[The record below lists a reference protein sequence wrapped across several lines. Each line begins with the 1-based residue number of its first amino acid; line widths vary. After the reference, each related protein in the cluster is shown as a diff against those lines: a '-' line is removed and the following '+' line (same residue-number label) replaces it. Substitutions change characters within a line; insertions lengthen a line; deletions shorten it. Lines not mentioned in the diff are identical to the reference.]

1 MILVPVK
8 NLNGAK
14 QRLAS
19 LLTQQQRTELARAMI
34 KDVCH
39 ALSEVKS
46 RPAVALVTSDQYAIR
61 LARQCGFETIYDD
74 ENLGESEAIAMATG
88 QAEKNGAE
96 FSLVIPGDIPL
107 VTADEISAVLAS
119 APAEG
124 TVLVPAADGRGTN
137 AILRRP
143 CALIPCRFGNDSF
156 LPHRAAARATQ
167 KDVVVLDGLPG
178 IALDIDRPEDLEE
191 LAEGKPRTR
200 TQRLVRQWGV
210 VRRAAA
216 GD

>member
-8 NLNGAK
+8 KLNGAK
-14 QRLAS
+14 QRLAAM
-19 LLTQQQRTELARAMI
+19 LTQQQRTELARAMI

-39 ALSEVKS
+39 ALSEVPS
-46 RPAVALVTSDQYAIR
+46 RPAVALVTSDEYAVR
-61 LARQCGFETIYDD
+61 LARQCGFETIDD
-74 ENLGESEAIAMATG
+74 DDNLGETEAIAMATQ
-88 QAEKNGAE
+88 QAEKDGAE

-107 VTADEISAVLAS
+107 VTADEISAVLNAT
-119 APAEG
+119 PREG

-143 CALIPCRFGNDSF
+143 CALIACRFGNDSF
-156 LPHRAAARATQ
+156 VPHRAAARATQ

-178 IALDIDRPEDLEE
+178 IALDIDRPEDLWE

-200 TQRLVRQWGV
+200 TQRLIREWGI

>member
-14 QRLAS
+14 QRLATM
-19 LLTQQQRTELARAMI
+19 LTQQQRTLLAHAMV

-39 ALSEVKS
+39 ALSEVPS
-46 RPAVALVTSDQYAIR
+46 HPAVALVTSDEYAIR
-61 LARQCGFETIYDD
+61 LARQCGFETIRDD
-74 ENLGESEAIAMATG
+74 ENLGESEAIAMATL
-88 QAEKNGAE
+88 QAEKRGAE
-96 FSLVIPGDIPL
+96 FTLVIPGDIPL
-107 VTADEISAVLAS
+107 VTADEISAVLAA
-119 APAEG
+119 APPEG

-167 KDVVVLDGLPG
+167 KELVVLDGLPG
-178 IALDIDRPEDLEE
+178 IALDVDRPEDLAE
-191 LAEGKPRTR
+191 LVEGKPRTR
-200 TQRLVRQWGV
+200 TQRLLLEWQV
-210 VRRAAA
+210 VKRAAA

>member
-19 LLTQQQRTELARAMI
+19 MLTPHQRTELARAMI

-39 ALSEVKS
+39 ALSEVPN
-46 RPAVALVTSDQYAIR
+46 RPAVALVTSDEYAIR
-61 LARQCGFETIYDD
+61 LARQCGFETIQDD
-74 ENLGESEAIAMATG
+74 ENLGETEAIEMAT
-88 QAEKNGAE
+88 QHAEKRGAD
-96 FSLVIPGDIPL
+96 FTLVIPGDIPL
-107 VTADEISAVLAS
+107 VTAEEIAAVLAA
-119 APAEG
+119 APEQG

-143 CALIPCRFGNDSF
+143 AGLIPCRFGNDSF
-156 LPHRAAARATQ
+156 LPHRAAARAT
-167 KDVVVLDGLPG
+167 KVPVVVLNDLPG
-178 IALDIDRPEDLEE
+178 IAVDVDRPEDLAE
-191 LAEGKPRTR
+191 LLSGQARTR
-200 TQRLVRQWGV
+200 TQRLVREW
-210 VRRAAA
+210 RIISRAAA

>member
-8 NLNGAK
+8 NLHGAK

-19 LLTQQQRTELARAMI
+19 MLTPEQRTELARAMI

-39 ALSEVKS
+39 ALAEVPR
-46 RPAVALVTSDQYAIR
+46 RPRVALVTSDQYAMQ
-61 LARQCGFETIYDD
+61 LARQCGFEIIRDD
-74 ENLGESEAIAMATG
+74 ENLGETEAIAMATQ
-88 QAEKNGAE
+88 QAEKDGAE

-107 VTADEISAVLAS
+107 VSAEEIVAVLAA
-119 APAEG
+119 APSEG

-143 CALIPCRFGNDSF
+143 SGLIPCRFGNDSF
-156 LPHRAAARATQ
+156 LPHRAAARATG
-167 KDVVVLDGLPG
+167 KEVVVLDGLPG
-178 IALDIDRPEDLEE
+178 IAIDVDRPEDLADM
-191 LAEGKPRTR
+191 AEGEARTR
-200 TQRLVRQWGV
+200 TQRLIRRWGIV
-210 VRRAAA
+210 GQAAA

>member
-14 QRLAS
+14 QRLATM
-19 LLTQQQRTELARAMI
+19 LTQQQRTLLARAMV

-39 ALSEVKS
+39 ALSEVPS
-46 RPAVALVTSDQYAIR
+46 HPAVALVTSDEYAIR
-61 LARQCGFETIYDD
+61 LARQCGFETIRDD
-74 ENLGESEAIAMATG
+74 ENLGESEAIAMATL
-88 QAEKNGAE
+88 QAEKRGAD

-107 VTADEISAVLAS
+107 VTADEISAVLAA
-119 APAEG
+119 APPEG

-143 CALIPCRFGNDSF
+143 CALIPCRFGNESF

-167 KDVVVLDGLPG
+167 KVLVVLDGLPG
-178 IALDIDRPEDLEE
+178 IALDIDRPEDLAE

-200 TQRLVRQWGV
+200 TQRLLLEWQV
-210 VRRAAA
+210 VKRAAA

>member
-19 LLTQQQRTELARAMI
+19 LLTPQQRAELARAMI

-39 ALSEVKS
+39 ALSEVPS
-46 RPAVALVTSDQYAIR
+46 RPSIALVTADEYAIR
-61 LARQCGFETIYDD
+61 LARQCGFETIHDD
-74 ENLGESEAIAMATG
+74 DNLGETEAIAMATEE
-88 QAEKNGAE
+88 AEKRGAD
-96 FSLVIPGDIPL
+96 FTLVIPGDIPL
-107 VTADEISAVLAS
+107 VTADEITAVLAA
-119 APAEG
+119 APAKG

-143 CALIPCRFGNDSF
+143 GNLLPCRFGNDSF
-156 LPHRAAARATQ
+156 LPHCAAARATRLP
-167 KDVVVLDGLPG
+167 VIVLDDLPG
-178 IALDIDRPEDLEE
+178 IALDIDRPEDLQA
-191 LAEGKPRTR
+191 LAQGAPRTR
-200 TQRLVRQWGV
+200 AQRLVREWGV
-210 VRRAAA
+210 VRNAAA

>member
-19 LLTQQQRTELARAMI
+19 LLTQQQRTLLARAMV

-39 ALSEVKS
+39 ALSEVPS
-46 RPAVALVTSDQYAIR
+46 HPAVALVTGDEYAIR
-61 LARQCGFETIYDD
+61 LARQCGFEVIRDD
-74 ENLGESEAIAMATG
+74 ENLGESEAIAMATL
-88 QAEKNGAE
+88 QAEKRGAE
-96 FSLVIPGDIPL
+96 FTLVIPGDIPL
-107 VTADEISAVLAS
+107 VTADEISAVLAA
-119 APAEG
+119 APPEG

-167 KDVVVLDGLPG
+167 KELVVLDGLPG
-178 IALDIDRPEDLEE
+178 IALDVDRPEDLAE

-200 TQRLVRQWGV
+200 TQRLLLEWQV
-210 VRRAAA
+210 VKRAAA

>member
-14 QRLAS
+14 QRLATM
-19 LLTQQQRTELARAMI
+19 LTQPQRTLLARAMV

-39 ALSEVKS
+39 ALSEVPS
-46 RPAVALVTSDQYAIR
+46 HPAVALVTSDEYAIR
-61 LARQCGFETIYDD
+61 LARQCGFETIRDD
-74 ENLGESEAIAMATG
+74 ENLGETEAIAMATL
-88 QAEKNGAE
+88 QAEKRGAE
-96 FSLVIPGDIPL
+96 FTLVIPGDIPL
-107 VTADEISAVLAS
+107 VTADEISAVLAA
-119 APAEG
+119 APPEG

-167 KDVVVLDGLPG
+167 KKLVVLDGLPG
-178 IALDIDRPEDLEE
+178 IALDVDRPEDLAE
-191 LAEGKPRTR
+191 LVEGKPRTR
-200 TQRLVRQWGV
+200 TQRLLLEWQV
-210 VRRAAA
+210 VKRAAA

>member
-19 LLTQQQRTELARAMI
+19 MLTQQQRSELARAMI
-34 KDVCH
+34 KDICH
-39 ALSEVKS
+39 ALSEVPS
-46 RPAVALVTSDQYAIR
+46 RPPVALVTSDEYAIR
-61 LARQCGFETIYDD
+61 LARQCGFETIHDE
-74 ENLGESEAIAMATG
+74 ENLGETEAIAMATQ
-88 QAEKNGAE
+88 QAEKDGAE
-96 FSLVIPGDIPL
+96 YSLVIPGDIPL
-107 VTADEISAVLAS
+107 ATADEISAVLAA
-119 APAEG
+119 APPQG

-167 KDVVVLDGLPG
+167 KELVVLDGLPG
-178 IALDIDRPEDLEE
+178 IALDIDRPEDLVE
-191 LAEGKPRTR
+191 LAEGEPRTR
-200 TQRLVRQWGV
+200 TQRLIREWGI

>member
-19 LLTQQQRTELARAMI
+19 MLSQQQRTELARAMI

-39 ALSEVKS
+39 ALSEVPR
-46 RPAVALVTSDQYAIR
+46 RPRVALVTSDEYASR

-74 ENLGESEAIAMATG
+74 ENSGETEAIAMATQ
-88 QAEKNGAE
+88 QAEKDGAE
-96 FSLVIPGDIPL
+96 FSMVIPGDIPL
-107 VTADEISAVLAS
+107 VTAREITAVLAA

-167 KDVVVLDGLPG
+167 KEVVVLDGLPG
-178 IALDIDRPEDLEE
+178 IALDIDRPEDLQE
-191 LAEGKPRTR
+191 LADGEARTR
-200 TQRLVRQWGV
+200 TQRLVREWGI

-216 GD
+216 G

>member
-14 QRLAS
+14 QRLATM
-19 LLTQQQRTELARAMI
+19 LTQQQRTLLARAMV

-39 ALSEVKS
+39 ALSEVPS
-46 RPAVALVTSDQYAIR
+46 HPAVALVTSDEYAIR
-61 LARQCGFETIYDD
+61 LARQCGFEIIRDD
-74 ENLGESEAIAMATG
+74 ENLGESEAIAMATL
-88 QAEKNGAE
+88 QAEKRGAE

-107 VTADEISAVLAS
+107 VTADEISAVLAA
-119 APAEG
+119 APPEG

-156 LPHRAAARATQ
+156 LPHHAAARATQ
-167 KDVVVLDGLPG
+167 KKLVVLDDLPG
-178 IALDIDRPEDLEE
+178 IALDVDRPEDLAE
-191 LAEGKPRTR
+191 LVEGKPRTR
-200 TQRLVRQWGV
+200 TQRLLLEWQV
-210 VRRAAA
+210 VKRAAA

>member
-14 QRLAS
+14 QRLAAI
-19 LLTQQQRTELARAMI
+19 LTQAQRTELARAMI

-39 ALSEVKS
+39 ALSEVPS
-46 RPAVALVTSDQYAIR
+46 RPAVALVTSDEYAIR
-61 LARQCGFETIYDD
+61 LARQCGFEFIHDE
-74 ENLGESEAIAMATG
+74 ENLGETEAIAMATQ
-88 QAEKNGAE
+88 QAEKRGAE

-107 VTADEISAVLAS
+107 VTPDEIAAVLAA

-124 TVLVPAADGRGTN
+124 TVLVPASDGRGTN

-143 CALIPCRFGNDSF
+143 CGLIPCRFGNDSF
-156 LPHRAAARATQ
+156 LPHRAAARAAQ

-178 IALDIDRPEDLEE
+178 IALDIDCPEDLEE
-191 LAEGKPRTR
+191 LAEGKARTR
-200 TQRLVRQWGV
+200 TQRLVREWGI

>member
-19 LLTQQQRTELARAMI
+19 MLTQQQRTELARAMI

-39 ALSEVKS
+39 ALSEVPS
-46 RPAVALVTSDQYAIR
+46 RPPVALVTADEYASR
-61 LARQCGFETIYDD
+61 LARQCGFEVIHDD
-74 ENLGESEAIAMATG
+74 ENLGETEAIASATA
-88 QAEKNGAE
+88 QAEKRGAE

-107 VTADEISAVLAS
+107 VTADEISSVLAA
-119 APAEG
+119 APPEG

-156 LPHRAAARATQ
+156 LPHCAAARAT
-167 KDVVVLDGLPG
+167 KRNLVIIEDLPG
-178 IALDIDRPEDLEE
+178 IALDIDRPEDLEA
-191 LAEGKPRTR
+191 LMEGKSRTR
-200 TQRLVRQWGV
+200 TQRLIREWGI
-210 VRRAAA
+210 VRRAAT

>member
-14 QRLAS
+14 QRLATM
-19 LLTQQQRTELARAMI
+19 LTQQQRTLLARAMV

-39 ALSEVKS
+39 ALSEVPS
-46 RPAVALVTSDQYAIR
+46 HPAVALVTGDEYAIR
-61 LARQCGFETIYDD
+61 LARQCGFEIIRDD
-74 ENLGESEAIAMATG
+74 ENLGESDAIAMATL
-88 QAEKNGAE
+88 QAEKRGAE
-96 FSLVIPGDIPL
+96 FTLVIPGDIPL
-107 VTADEISAVLAS
+107 VTADEISAVLAA
-119 APAEG
+119 APPEG

-167 KDVVVLDGLPG
+167 KELVVLDGLPG
-178 IALDIDRPEDLEE
+178 IALDVDRPEDLAE
-191 LAEGKPRTR
+191 LVEGKPRTR
-200 TQRLVRQWGV
+200 TQRLLLEWQV
-210 VRRAAA
+210 VKRAAA

>member
-14 QRLAS
+14 QRLATM
-19 LLTQQQRTELARAMI
+19 LTQQQRTLLARAMV

-39 ALSEVKS
+39 ALSEVPS
-46 RPAVALVTSDQYAIR
+46 HPAVALVTSDEYAIR
-61 LARQCGFETIYDD
+61 LARQCGFEIIRDD
-74 ENLGESEAIAMATG
+74 ENLGETEAIAMATL
-88 QAEKNGAE
+88 QAEKRGAD

-107 VTADEISAVLAS
+107 VTADEISAVLAA
-119 APAEG
+119 APPEG

-156 LPHRAAARATQ
+156 LPHHAAARATQ
-167 KDVVVLDGLPG
+167 KKLVVLDDLPG
-178 IALDIDRPEDLEE
+178 IALDVDRPEDLAE
-191 LAEGKPRTR
+191 LVEGKPRTR
-200 TQRLVRQWGV
+200 TQRLLLEWQV
-210 VRRAAA
+210 VKRAAA

>member
-39 ALSEVKS
+39 ALAEVPS
-46 RPAVALVTSDQYAIR
+46 HPAVALVTSDEYAAR
-61 LARQCGFETIYDD
+61 LARQCGFETIHDD
-74 ENLGESEAIAMATG
+74 ENLGETEAIAMATG
-88 QAEKNGAE
+88 EAEKRGAE

-107 VTADEISAVLAS
+107 VTADEITTVLAA
-119 APAEG
+119 APPKG

-156 LPHRAAARATQ
+156 LPHHAAAKATHQ
-167 KDVVVLDGLPG
+167 DLVVLDGLPG
-178 IALDIDRPEDLEE
+178 IALDIDRPEDLFE
-191 LAEGKPRTR
+191 LAEGEPRTR
-200 TQRLVRQWGV
+200 SQRLVRGWQLEN
-210 VRRAAA
+210 RAAA

>member
-19 LLTQQQRTELARAMI
+19 ILTPQQRTELARAMI

-39 ALSEVKS
+39 ALSEAPS
-46 RPAVALVTSDQYAIR
+46 RPAVALVTSDEYAAR
-61 LARQCGFETIYDD
+61 LARQCGFEIIHDD
-74 ENLGESEAIAMATG
+74 ENLGETEAIAMATQ
-88 QAEKNGAE
+88 QAEKRGAD

-107 VTADEISAVLAS
+107 VTADEVEAVLSA

-156 LPHRAAARATQ
+156 VPHRAAARATQ
-167 KDVVVLDGLPG
+167 KDVIVLDGLPG
-178 IALDIDRPEDLEE
+178 IALDIDRPEDLAE

-200 TQRLVRQWGV
+200 SQRLVREWGV
-210 VRRAAA
+210 IQRAAA

>member
-39 ALSEVKS
+39 ALSEVPG
-46 RPAVALVTSDQYAIR
+46 RPRIALVTSDEYAAR
-61 LARQCGFETIYDD
+61 LARQCGFEVIHDE
-74 ENLGESEAIAMATG
+74 ENLGETEAIAMAT
-88 QAEKNGAE
+88 QHAEKDGAE

-107 VTADEISAVLAS
+107 VTADEIAAVLAA
-119 APAEG
+119 APSEG

-167 KDVVVLDGLPG
+167 KELVVLDGLPG
-178 IALDIDRPEDLEE
+178 IALDIDRPEDLPE

-200 TQRLVRQWGV
+200 TQRLVREWGIV
-210 VRRAAA
+210 TRAAA

>member
-19 LLTQQQRTELARAMI
+19 LLTQEQRTLLARAMV

-39 ALSEVKS
+39 ALSEVPS
-46 RPAVALVTSDQYAIR
+46 HPAVALVTGDEYAIR
-61 LARQCGFETIYDD
+61 LARQCGFEIIRDD
-74 ENLGESEAIAMATG
+74 ENLGESEAIAMATL
-88 QAEKNGAE
+88 QAEKRGAE
-96 FSLVIPGDIPL
+96 FTLVIPGDIPL
-107 VTADEISAVLAS
+107 VTADEISAVLAA
-119 APAEG
+119 APPEG

-167 KDVVVLDGLPG
+167 KVLVVLDGLPG
-178 IALDIDRPEDLEE
+178 IALDVDRPEDLAE

-200 TQRLVRQWGV
+200 TQRLLLEWQV
-210 VRRAAA
+210 VKRAAA

>member
-39 ALSEVKS
+39 ALSEVPS
-46 RPAVALVTSDQYAIR
+46 HPVVALVTSDEYATR
-61 LARQCGFETIYDD
+61 LARQCGFEVIHDD
-74 ENLGESEAIAMATG
+74 ENLGETEAIAMATQ
-88 QAEKNGAE
+88 QAEKRGAE

-107 VTADEISAVLAS
+107 VTADEITTVLNA
-119 APAEG
+119 APATG
-124 TVLVPAADGRGTN
+124 VVLVPAADGRGTN

-143 CALIPCRFGNDSF
+143 CALIACRFGNDSF

-167 KDVVVLDGLPG
+167 KELVVLDGLPG
-178 IALDIDRPEDLEE
+178 IALDIDRPEDLAE
-191 LAEGKPRTR
+191 LVVGKPRTR
-200 TQRLVRQWGV
+200 TQRLVLEWNLAQQS
-210 VRRAAA
+210 AA

>member
-19 LLTQQQRTELARAMI
+19 LLTQQQRTELARSML

-39 ALSEVKS
+39 ALSEVPS
-46 RPAVALVTSDQYAIR
+46 PPAVALVTSDEYASR
-61 LARQCGFETIYDD
+61 LARQCGFETIHDD
-74 ENLGESEAIAMATG
+74 ENLGETEAIAMATQ
-88 QAEKNGAE
+88 QAEKRGAD

-107 VTADEISAVLAS
+107 VTADEIAAVLAA
-119 APAEG
+119 APAAG

-167 KDVVVLDGLPG
+167 KEVVVLEGLPG
-178 IALDIDRPEDLEE
+178 IALDVDRPEDLEE

-200 TQRLVRQWGV
+200 TQRLVREWGV
-210 VRRAAA
+210 IKRAAA

>member
-14 QRLAS
+14 QRLATM
-19 LLTQQQRTELARAMI
+19 LTQQQRTLLARAMV

-39 ALSEVKS
+39 ALSEVPS
-46 RPAVALVTSDQYAIR
+46 HPAVALVTSDEYAIR
-61 LARQCGFETIYDD
+61 LARQCGFETIRDD
-74 ENLGESEAIAMATG
+74 ENLGESEAIAMATQ
-88 QAEKNGAE
+88 QAEKRGAE

-107 VTADEISAVLAS
+107 VTADEISAVLAA
-119 APAEG
+119 APPEG

-167 KDVVVLDGLPG
+167 KELVILDGLPG
-178 IALDIDRPEDLEE
+178 IALDVDRPEDLAE

-200 TQRLVRQWGV
+200 TQRLLLEWQV
-210 VRRAAA
+210 VKRAAA

>member
-19 LLTQQQRTELARAMI
+19 MLTQQQRTLLARAMV

-39 ALSEVKS
+39 ALSEVPS
-46 RPAVALVTSDQYAIR
+46 HPAVALVTSDEYAIR
-61 LARQCGFETIYDD
+61 LARQCGFETIRDD
-74 ENLGESEAIAMATG
+74 ENLGESEAIAMATL
-88 QAEKNGAE
+88 QAEKHGAD

-107 VTADEISAVLAS
+107 VTADEISAVLAA
-119 APAEG
+119 APPEG

-167 KDVVVLDGLPG
+167 KELVVLDDLPG
-178 IALDIDRPEDLEE
+178 IALDVDRPEDLAE

-200 TQRLVRQWGV
+200 TQRLLLEWQV
-210 VRRAAA
+210 VKRAAA

>member
-1 MILVPVK
+1 
-8 NLNGAK
+8 
-14 QRLAS
+14 
-19 LLTQQQRTELARAMI
+19 MI
-34 KDVCH
+34 KDVFH
-39 ALSEVKS
+39 SVSEVPS
-46 RPAVALVTSDQYAIR
+46 RPAVSVVTSDEYAVR

-74 ENLGESEAIAMATG
+74 ENLGETEAIALATQ
-88 QAEKNGAE
+88 QAEKRGVE

-107 VTADEISAVLAS
+107 VTPDEISAVLSA
-119 APAEG
+119 APAQG

-178 IALDIDRPEDLEE
+178 IALDIDRPEDLLE
-191 LAEGKPRTR
+191 LVEGKPRTR
-200 TQRLVRQWGV
+200 TQRLVVEWGIA
-210 VRRAAA
+210 RRAAT